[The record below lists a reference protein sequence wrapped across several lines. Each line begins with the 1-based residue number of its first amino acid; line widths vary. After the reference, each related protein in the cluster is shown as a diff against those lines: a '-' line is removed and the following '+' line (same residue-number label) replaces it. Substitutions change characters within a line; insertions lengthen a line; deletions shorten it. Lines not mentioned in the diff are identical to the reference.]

1 MIWQAQNRF
10 AFANSAE
17 DADLI
22 ANELAILTF
31 NSMDIKLRLES
42 VRQRVAG
49 HRIVWL
55 KSRGINVS
63 SGEGSTSQDVIGFG
77 QSLGKSWS
85 DDSDKSSNS
94 ESESSSRGQS
104 TGRSKTVS
112 TSESNSESQ
121 SVLPILEDIKE
132 TSSIQ
137 FRSFDEFRLEW
148 MKIIRQ
154 LKTGNCFAKL
164 YNDDH
169 LYKLKVDYRK
179 LRDSRDVQARIDDL
193 KQRNY
198 EQDLFISSAEADRL
212 REEARQQL
220 LARPRISLPGPITFQ
235 SADQNE
241 SGEIPPVDTRPAS
254 MPDPFRKPK
263 RKD

>member
-1 MIWQAQNRF
+1 M
-10 AFANSAE
+10 
-17 DADLI
+17 
-22 ANELAILTF
+22 
-31 NSMDIKLRLES
+31 
-42 VRQRVAG
+42 
-49 HRIVWL
+49 
-55 KSRGINVS
+55 
-63 SGEGSTSQDVIGFG
+63 
-77 QSLGKSWS
+77 
-85 DDSDKSSNS
+85 
-94 ESESSSRGQS
+94 
-104 TGRSKTVS
+104 
-112 TSESNSESQ
+112 
-121 SVLPILEDIKE
+121 
-132 TSSIQ
+132 
-137 FRSFDEFRLEW
+137 
-148 MKIIRQ
+148 
-154 LKTGNCFAKL
+154 
-164 YNDDH
+164 
-169 LYKLKVDYRK
+169 DYRK